1 MADVTGLH
9 KVVRKANGLQDF
21 QRAGLNASGT
31 GVMRRPVVLIDNSA
45 GNAMPIKLSGHE
57 QARPPRADHQYLAVR
72 SHQISSC
79 SRQLCRSNAN
89 ETIVLELSS
98 IFVAHAV
105 CETSKDTAPSNQI
118 TARSGPG

>member
-9 KVVRKANGLQDF
+9 KDVRKANGLQDF
-21 QRAGLNASGT
+21 QRAGLNASGV

-57 QARPPRADHQYLAVR
+57 QARRTCADHQYLAVS

-98 IFVAHAV
+98 ISLLTLYA
-105 CETSKDTAPSNQI
+105 ETSKYTAP
-118 TARSGPG
+118 